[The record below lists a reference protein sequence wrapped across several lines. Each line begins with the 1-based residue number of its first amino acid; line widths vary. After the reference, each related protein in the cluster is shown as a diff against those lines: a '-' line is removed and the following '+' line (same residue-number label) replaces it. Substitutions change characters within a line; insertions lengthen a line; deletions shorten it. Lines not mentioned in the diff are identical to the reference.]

1 MNQKNAF
8 SYIMWFVYSVAV
20 CAALFVISGTLS
32 KQAGYSMMVGYG
44 VSGIWLTLCGLI
56 VFLIHKL
63 ATVQKCTRESDG
75 MFPLVA
81 ESLIV
86 VLLFALGIFLRVR
99 GLSDAGE
106 AAAYY
111 EVAKVAEGQSIPTVV
126 HGAVYLYLQ
135 LLHTVFLIF
144 GNRFLVGI
152 WLQIALQMIA
162 GFFCYRAVRKM
173 AGVLTSL
180 ITLGFVMVGSMMVS
194 NALILSP
201 EVLFFTIFSIALY
214 GCAGCVRKSERAI
227 RCLLSG
233 LLIAFVSYLDILG
246 IVLLVVTIIGI
257 LQKYGQE
264 DCSISGRIVGA
275 LCCCLSCCVGLI
287 LTLQIDAWVSG
298 QTLTDVI
305 LAWWK
310 VYIPST
316 FELTTVFNV
325 QNISVEFLL
334 LLLFMAIGI
343 FSFWCSFEKE
353 RLSLWICFATMLMLL
368 QCFGMTTPEVNGCLY
383 IYTAFIIL
391 TGVGLTG
398 MFDHGSITVGDKEK
412 IAGKTVEEP
421 AVRRDVRNPKVDE
434 AVEMETEAT
443 APEPPKVKF
452 LENPMA
458 LPKKHVKKVLDFD
471 RNLNDAQEDY
481 DLPVDDND
489 DYDI

>member
-63 ATVQKCTRESDG
+63 AGGQKCRRESGG

-86 VLLFALGIFLRVR
+86 VLLFAVGIYLRVR
-99 GLSDAGE
+99 GLSDVGE

-144 GNRFLVGI
+144 GNRIFAGI
-152 WLQIALQMIA
+152 WVQIVLQMIA

-180 ITLGFVMVGSMMVS
+180 ITLGFVMVGAMMVS
-194 NALILSP
+194 NALTLSP
-201 EVLFFTIFSIALY
+201 EVLFFAIFSIVLY
-214 GCAGCVRKSERAI
+214 GCAGCVRGSKGVI

-233 LLIAFVSYLDILG
+233 LLIAFVCYLDILG
-246 IVLLVVTIIGI
+246 IALLVVTVIGI

-275 LCCCLSCCVGLI
+275 LCCCLSCCVGL
-287 LTLQIDAWVSG
+287 TLIFQIDAWLSS
-298 QTLTDVI
+298 QKLTDVI
-305 LAWWK
+305 IAWWK
-310 VYIPST
+310 VYSPSA

-343 FSFWCSFEKE
+343 FSFWCSLDKE
-353 RLSLWICFATMLMLL
+353 RLSLWICFAAMLMLL

-398 MFDHGSITVGDKEK
+398 MLDRGSITVSGKET
-412 IAGKTVEEP
+412 IAGETEDEQSDRP
-421 AVRRDVRNPKVDE
+421 DVRSPKVDE
-434 AVEMETEAT
+434 TTEMETEAT
-443 APEPPKVKF
+443 APESPKVNF
-452 LENPMA
+452 LENPMP
-458 LPKKHVKKVLDFD
+458 LPKKHVKRVLDFD
-471 RNLNDAQEDY
+471 RILNDTQDDY